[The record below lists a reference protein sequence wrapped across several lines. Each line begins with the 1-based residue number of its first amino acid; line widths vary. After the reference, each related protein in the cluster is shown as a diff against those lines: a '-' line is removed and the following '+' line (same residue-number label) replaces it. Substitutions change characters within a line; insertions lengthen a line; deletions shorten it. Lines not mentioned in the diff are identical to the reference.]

1 MTPVIL
7 RAAVIEPVPLPA
19 PEEDASS
26 GPTPSPEPVT
36 LEDLAAA
43 VRIPH
48 LFRKVGRILEGVRA
62 SLASHP
68 DLPMQASS
76 DGPGDG
82 VRQFGLTW
90 SDEKG
95 LLTLFAGLSWGEEGH
110 DPLWEVRLEAQA
122 GFDPDLLR
130 RGGLHAIAA
139 RRAGTRF
146 TEWDR
151 FWHEDTPG
159 KPLLLGASVAG
170 TRFLEEEDPDAT
182 AAEYLSG
189 ALYALSASGALGA
202 LIQAAR
208 ESASLA

>member
-1 MTPVIL
+1 
-7 RAAVIEPVPLPA
+7 VIEPIPLPA
-19 PEEDASS
+19 PEEDSSS
-26 GPTPSPEPVT
+26 GPTPPPEPIV

-43 VRIPH
+43 IRIPH
-48 LFRKVGRILEGVRA
+48 LFRKVGRVLGIVRA
-62 SLASHP
+62 SLSSAP
-68 DLPMQASS
+68 ALPMQASAGS
-76 DGPGDG
+76 PGNG
-82 VRQFGLTW
+82 VRQYGLTW

-95 LLTLFAGLSWGEEGH
+95 LLALFAGLSWGEEGH
-110 DPLWEVRLEAQA
+110 DPLWEVRLEAQP

-146 TEWDR
+146 SEWDQ
-151 FWHEDTPG
+151 FWHEDAAG
-159 KPLLLGASVAG
+159 KTLLLGASAAA

-202 LIQAAR
+202 LVQAAR
-208 ESASLA
+208 EAAAPS

>member
-1 MTPVIL
+1 L
-7 RAAVIEPVPLPA
+7 RSSLIEPVPLSP
-19 PEEDASS
+19 PEEDPSS
-26 GPTPSPEPVT
+26 GKSPLPEPVT

-48 LFRKVGRILEGVRA
+48 LFRKVERVLGIVST
-62 SLASHP
+62 SLSSAP
-68 DLPMQASS
+68 ALPMQASAG
-76 DGPGDG
+76 GPADG
-82 VRQFGLTW
+82 VRQYGLTW
-90 SDEKG
+90 HDEKG

-110 DPLWEVRLEAQA
+110 DPLWEVRLEAQP

-151 FWHEDTPG
+151 FWHEDTSG
-159 KPLLLGASVAG
+159 KALLLGASAAA

-202 LIQAAR
+202 LVQAAR
-208 ESASLA
+208 ESAAPA